1 MRWLFLFF
9 LVGLVTNNFAQGI
22 TPPSSRVIDAN
33 ASNVDAGDFVIS
45 WPNNTE
51 DLLVSL
57 SLDYQNGATMSF
69 PSTTGISR
77 AYGFNSWNSV
87 TSIVFFGK
95 RDNINTALAAMTLSM
110 GSIKTAVRINL
121 EISSYDPGYTYNPVN
136 KHFYRYI
143 SGVVSY
149 ATAKANAG
157 TYNFKGKTGYLTT
170 ITSQSEQDFLNNN
183 IVGNNIW
190 FALTDVASEGYWRI
204 DAGPENGTL
213 IKTQNG
219 QITGNIA
226 GFYNNW
232 CGGEPNDASNE
243 DYAVTKWSGGT
254 CWNDVNGTNSNVAGY
269 IVEIS
274 DDFPAGSGYTGV
286 YNSFVV
292 HNNDVT
298 YTLQS
303 GNSNQKTSWSN
314 TNNMPTAITI
324 NPSHTIT
331 LPSNNTI
338 YSNRINFS
346 GTGKMVFTDATSKW
360 FPTPILK
367 SCKDIITFFQL
378 AESGVYTIDPD
389 GSGALPSTPCYCDM
403 TTDGGGWTLVLNY
416 LHKAGTNP
424 ALSVRTNNLP
434 LLGSTTLGVDESA
447 STTTWGHTAPSYLN
461 AFTFTELRFYG
472 ATSGHTRII
481 HYKTTHTN
489 TISYFKSGTGS
500 MTGVNGSFT
509 ALAGHTGF
517 LPNSASSFFVNE
529 GNFAMTNFPFWLGA
543 SYHWGIRGQDYRWE
557 MDDYPAYGG
566 SGYQHNTFH
575 QIWIR

>member
-1 MRWLFLFF
+1 MRRLFLLF
-9 LVGLVTNNFAQGI
+9 LMGLVTNSFAQGLSAPV
-22 TPPSSRVIDAN
+22 TRVIEAN
-33 ASNVDAGDFVIS
+33 ASNVDAGDFVVS

-57 SLDYQNGATMSF
+57 SLDYHNGATLSF
-69 PSTTGISR
+69 PTTTGITR

-95 RDNINTALAAMTLSM
+95 RDNVNSALAAMTLSM
-110 GSIKTAVRINL
+110 GSIKTAVRINV
-121 EISSYDPGYTYNPVN
+121 EVSSYDPGYTYNPVN

-143 SGVVSY
+143 SGVVPY
-149 ATAKANAG
+149 ATAKSNSG
-157 TYNFKGKTGYLTT
+157 TYNFKGKTGYLAT
-170 ITSQSEQDFLNNN
+170 ITTQSEQDFLNNN

-190 FALTDVASEGYWRI
+190 FALTDVASEGNWRI

-219 QITGNIA
+219 QTTGNIA

-243 DYAVTKWSGGT
+243 DYAVTKWGGGT
-254 CWNDVNGTNSNVAGY
+254 CWNDVNGTNSSVAGY

-286 YNSFVV
+286 YTSFVV

-298 YTLQS
+298 YTLQT
-303 GNSNQKTSWSN
+303 GNSNQKASWSN
-314 TNNMPTAITI
+314 TNNMPSAITI

-331 LPSNNTI
+331 VPSNNTI

-346 GTGKMVFTDATSKW
+346 GTGKMVFTDGTSKW

-367 SCKDIITFFQL
+367 SCKDIITFFPL

-389 GSGALPSTPCYCDM
+389 GSGALPATSCYCDM

-416 LHKAGTNP
+416 LHRGGTNP

-434 LLGSTTLGVDESA
+434 LLGSTTLGIDEQGS
-447 STTTWGHTAPSYLN
+447 SISWGHTAPSYLN

-472 ATSGHTRII
+472 TTSGHGRII
-481 HYKTTHTN
+481 HFKTSHAN
-489 TISYFKSGTGS
+489 TINYFKLGTGS
-500 MTGVNGSFT
+500 MTDINTSFT
-509 ALAGHTGF
+509 ALSGHTAL
-517 LPNSASSFFVNE
+517 LPGSAANYFSNE
-529 GNFAMTNFPFWLGA
+529 NTLAMTNFPFWLNGI
-543 SYHWGIRGQDYRWE
+543 YHWGIQGHGSRWE
-557 MDDYPAYGG
+557 VDDFPGD
-566 SGYQHNTFH
+566 SRHNTYH

>member
-1 MRWLFLFF
+1 MRYLSLFILFF
-9 LVGLVTNNFAQGI
+9 FTSSIDAQGI
-22 TPPSSRVIDAN
+22 SAPASRTIDAN

-57 SLDYQNGATMSF
+57 NLDYHNGATLSF
-69 PSTTGISR
+69 PTTTGITR

-87 TSIVFFGK
+87 TNIVFFGK
-95 RDNINTALAAMTLSM
+95 RDNINSTLAAMTISM
-110 GSIKTAVRINL
+110 GSIKTAVRINIEL
-121 EISSYDPGYTYNPVN
+121 SSYDSNYTYNPVN

-149 ATAKANAG
+149 TTAKSTAS
-157 TYNFKGKTGYLTT
+157 TYSFKGKTGYLVT

-183 IVGNNIW
+183 IIGNNIW

-204 DAGPENGTL
+204 DAGPESGTL

-219 QITGNIA
+219 QTAGNIA
-226 GFYNNW
+226 GYFNNW
-232 CGGEPNDASNE
+232 CGGEPNNSGEE
-243 DYAVTKWSGGT
+243 DYAVTKWNGGT
-254 CWNDVNGTNSNVAGY
+254 CWNDVNGTNSSIAGY

-274 DDFPAGSGYTGV
+274 EDFPAGSDYTGV

-303 GNSNQKTSWSN
+303 GNSNQKASWSN
-314 TNNMPTAITI
+314 TNNMPTAITV
-324 NPSHTIT
+324 NPAHTIT
-331 LPSNNTI
+331 VPSNTTI

-346 GTGKMVFTDATSKW
+346 ETGKMVFTDATSKW

-367 SCKDIITFFQL
+367 SCNDILLYFPL

-416 LHKAGTNP
+416 LHKGGTNP
-424 ALSVRTNNLP
+424 ALKYFTSGLP
-434 LLGSTTLGVDESA
+434 LLGDTTLGLDESS
-447 STTTWGHTAPSYLN
+447 STSTWGHVTPAYLN
-461 AFTFTELRFYG
+461 SFSFTQLRFY
-472 ATSGHTRII
+472 AVTNAHTRVI
-481 HYKTTHTN
+481 HFKTSHAN
-489 TISYFKSGTGS
+489 TLAYFKTGSGS
-500 MTGVNGSFT
+500 MTGINTSFT
-509 ALAGHTGF
+509 LLSGHTAN
-517 LPNSASSFFVNE
+517 LPNSTNNNFTNE
-529 GNFAMTNFPFWLGA
+529 GNSAMTNFPMYLNGT
-543 SYHWGIRGQDYRWE
+543 YHWGIRGLDYRWE
-557 MDDYPAYGG
+557 VDDYPANGG
-566 SGYQHNTFH
+566 NGYQFNTFH